1 MRGRPKNRRPPVALA
16 SSPPVACVRP
26 SDRSVRLHVA
36 AQTSYE
42 RKEAEWR
49 QSQITIKKGGGD
61 LGGNI
66 DNWMAKQNNN

>member
-1 MRGRPKNRRPPVALA
+1 M
-16 SSPPVACVRP
+16 CP
-26 SDRSVRLHVA
+26 SDRPARLHFP